1 MDFFKIIND
10 IFLQQEDYRLN
21 YANDS
26 VKLSALYVFYHYF
39 NADVSRLD
47 EVMDCLTNSLND
59 ESLKIKSILKSNSVD
74 DAVDFN
80 VYLSHSDYLSMSKSE
95 LCNNIKSIAKEVGA
109 IVYHD
114 TKNAGQLSL
123 SKYDELGIRLNENT
137 SFVIR
142 VICPFS
148 LLIEE
153 KIFVQQIVSEIK
165 VTNSNVMFEIIF
177 ADDLEE
183 EVSDVE
189 SPKEYVPSGS
199 IGLINNSICYF
210 GNEESFVTLVSAK
223 SLKQLF
229 LQYSTRGLFAS
240 NLRFY
245 ITSKKIDGKI
255 VKTIQTEPENFCYFN
270 NGIIVTC
277 DDYSLVDGRI
287 RLTNFSIVNGG
298 QTTNLIGRTA
308 FENDFGVICKVIK
321 NKYDDKNER
330 IQFLSKVAEA
340 SNMQKPI
347 NAKDLIAN
355 KPEQRLLKLQ
365 FSDAGMFLK
374 IKRGEKIDKTTYP
387 EPYMNASNDE
397 VAQLLYSYVFQCPG
411 AAKNSKSNVIGNEKT
426 YNLIFK
432 NNYNSDFLK
441 SIQIIKVAFS
451 DWQKR
456 LNKSEPHSS
465 IKYGLSRHA
474 NYFLDGIIGFVMK
487 SIINGEIR
495 NEVIKLKFNEI
506 NNKNISL
513 KSMLKVNDIG
523 TVSLLK
529 PSIFQSVTKTT
540 FFDFFDFVFQKVLM
554 PAYNRFK
561 KCYPNYA
568 YSQFCKS
575 DSYYYDYVLPYVKNL
590 VFSQLTSNELFHYI
604 EPYFNI
610 TATADVTPSNEPE
623 DNSIDGLEEELKTYR
638 TKVADE
644 SNKAV
649 KPYEVFKNMQIA
661 LILRYFPTTTEDLCE
676 KCNMS
681 DDQIAL
687 YGKDIISIVKKYIK
701 IGDFE

>member
-1 MDFFKIIND
+1 MDFQKIIND
-10 IFLQQEDYRLN
+10 VFIQQEDYRLD
-21 YANDS
+21 YANES
-26 VKLSALYVFYHYF
+26 IKISALYVFYHYF

-47 EVMDCLTNSLND
+47 EVMDCLTNTLSND
-59 ESLKIKSILKSNSVD
+59 SFKIKSVVRSNNID

-80 VYLSHSDYLSMSKSE
+80 VYLSHIDYASMPKE
-95 LCNNIKSIAKEVGA
+95 QLCERIKAIAREVGA

-114 TKNAGQLSL
+114 TKNAGQLAL

-142 VICPFS
+142 VVCPFV
-148 LLIEE
+148 LNIEE
-153 KIFVQQIVSEIK
+153 KILIQQMVSEIK
-165 VTNSNVMFEIIF
+165 VTNTNVMFEIIF
-177 ADDLEE
+177 GDDLEE

-189 SPKEYVPSGS
+189 SPKEYVPNGS
-199 IGLINNSICYF
+199 VGLINNSICYF

-255 VKTIQTEPENFCYFN
+255 VNTIQNEPENFCYFN
-270 NGIIVTC
+270 NGIIITC

-298 QTTNLIGRTA
+298 QTTNLIGRTS

-355 KPEQRLLKLQ
+355 KPEQRLLKIQ
-365 FSDAGMFLK
+365 FSEAGMFLK
-374 IKRGEKIDKTTYP
+374 IKRGEKIDKTSYP
-387 EPYMNASNDE
+387 EAYMNASNDE

-411 AAKNSKSNVIGNEKT
+411 AAKNSKSSVIGNEKT

-432 NNYNSDFLK
+432 NTYNSDFFK

-456 LNKSEPHSS
+456 LNKTEPHSS
-465 IKYGLSRHA
+465 MKYGLSRHA
-474 NYFLDGIIGFVMK
+474 NYYLDGILGFIMK
-487 SIINGEIR
+487 VIINGEIR
-495 NEVIKLKFNEI
+495 GEIINLKFGDI
-506 NNKNISL
+506 NNKNINL
-513 KSMLKVNDIG
+513 KSLLKVNDIG
-523 TVSLLK
+523 TVSLIK
-529 PSIFQSVTKTT
+529 PTAFETLTKTT
-540 FFDFFDFVFQKVLM
+540 FFDLFEYLFEKVLI
-554 PAYNRFK
+554 PAYTRFK
-561 KCYPNYA
+561 KNYPNYA
-568 YSQFCKS
+568 YGQFCKS
-575 DSYYYDYVLPYVKNL
+575 DSYYYDYVLSYAKSL
-590 VFSQLTSNELFHYI
+590 VFSPSSSNELLKYI
-604 EPYFNI
+604 SPYFNI
-610 TATADVTPSNEPE
+610 EAIADVAPSNEPE
-623 DNSIDGLEEELKTYR
+623 DTSIDGLEEELKAYR
-638 TKVADE
+638 TRVADE

-649 KPYEVFKNMQIA
+649 KSYEVFKNMQIA
-661 LILRYFPTTTEDLCE
+661 LILRYFPTTTEDLSE
-676 KCNMS
+676 KCNLS
-681 DDQIAL
+681 DDQIML
-687 YGKDIISIVKKYIK
+687 YGKDIISIVSKYIK
-701 IGDFE
+701 TGDFE